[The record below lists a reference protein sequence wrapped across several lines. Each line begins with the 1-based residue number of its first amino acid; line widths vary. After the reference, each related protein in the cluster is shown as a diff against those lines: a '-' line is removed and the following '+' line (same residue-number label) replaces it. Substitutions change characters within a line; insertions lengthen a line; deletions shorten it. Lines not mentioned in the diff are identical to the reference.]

1 MAEDW
6 TCGKG
11 LAANAWLPA
20 KLGDVSAAM
29 AEMLDIHTTA
39 LDLTD
44 ENSARERE
52 AYFSLVGTYRA
63 VAAQLHALAEEMIG
77 YRDLP
82 MGRHEMAVMTD
93 PKMAETFAELV
104 RAKEDLLTTL
114 QQRIDE
120 DKSMLAEMRAAG
132 GPRLSP

>member
-1 MAEDW
+1 MADQP

-11 LAANAWLPA
+11 LAANARLPA
-20 KLGDVSAAM
+20 KLGDVASAM

-39 LDLTD
+39 LDPTD

-52 AYFSLVGTYRA
+52 AYLSLVSTYRA
-63 VAAQLHALAEEMIG
+63 VATELHALGEEMAG

-82 MGRHEMAVMTD
+82 MGRHNMSVMTD

-104 RAKEDLLTTL
+104 RAKEELLSNL
-114 QQRIDE
+114 QERIE
-120 DKSMLAEMRAAG
+120 GDKAMLAEMRAA
-132 GPRLSP
+132 RSSTTTS

>member
-1 MAEDW
+1 MAVQP

-20 KLGDVSAAM
+20 KLGDVASAM

-52 AYFSLVGTYRA
+52 AYLSLVRKYRA
-63 VAAQLHALAEEMIG
+63 VAAQLHALGEEMAG
-77 YRDLP
+77 YRDMP
-82 MGRHEMAVMTD
+82 MGRHDMTVMTD
-93 PKMAETFAELV
+93 PKMAETFAEVV
-104 RAKEDLLTTL
+104 RAKDDLLTNL

-120 DKSMLAEMRAAG
+120 DKAMLAEMRGAH
-132 GPRLSP
+132 

>member
-1 MAEDW
+1 MADEP

-20 KLGDVSAAM
+20 KVGDLSLAM

-39 LDLTD
+39 LDPTD
-44 ENSARERE
+44 ENSSRERE
-52 AYFSLVGTYRA
+52 AYVSLVSKYRA
-63 VAAQLHALAEEMIG
+63 VAAQLHALAAEMTG

-82 MGRHEMAVMTD
+82 MGRHDMTVMTD

-104 RAKEDLLTTL
+104 RTKEDLLTNL

-120 DKSMLAEMRAAG
+120 DKAMLAQLQGAG